1 MLSNTAVKIS
11 ALTAITLPAVLI
23 GGEIYSAITG
33 QPASLGFIKI
43 YSVLLMIPG
52 MHPIAFVPFSLSE
65 HSLLVNMAC
74 LSLYSSIALHHS
86 IFYLHCIL
94 CGLLTA
100 FSSSTMS

>member
-11 ALTAITLPAVLI
+11 ALTAVTLPAVLI

-52 MHPIAFVPFSLSE
+52 TDAPVAVR
-65 HSLLVNMAC
+65 AC
-74 LSLYSSIALHHS
+74 
-86 IFYLHCIL
+86 
-94 CGLLTA
+94 
-100 FSSSTMS
+100 